1 MAGTYNLYE
10 CFLWRWM
17 ERWCIETIING
28 VSSTHT
34 VASGSSAASSFQVP
48 AGATLEVYYR
58 SGAWDSEVTFTITRN
73 GETIFSDGPSP
84 AVDTDM
90 VFSICNI

>member
-1 MAGTYNLYE
+1 MNDSYGDGWNGGY
-10 CFLWRWM
+10 
-17 ERWCIETIING
+17 IETIING
-28 VSSTHT
+28 VSTQHT
-34 VASGSSAASSFQVP
+34 VASGSSAASSFVVP

-58 SGAWDSEVTFTITRN
+58 SGSWDSEVTFSISRN
-73 GETIFSDGPSP
+73 SESIFSDGPSP